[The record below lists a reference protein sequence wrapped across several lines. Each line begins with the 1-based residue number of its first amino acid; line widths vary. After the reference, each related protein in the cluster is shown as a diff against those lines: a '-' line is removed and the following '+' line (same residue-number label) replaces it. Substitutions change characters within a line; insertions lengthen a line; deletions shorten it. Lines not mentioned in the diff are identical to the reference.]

1 MLKKLVVG
9 ALASAVMATSASVA
23 FAQEWPSAKP
33 VRVIAVFPPGGSV
46 DQVSRILAE
55 ALRVQLNQ
63 SVIVENIGGASG
75 VIGTAAVA
83 KAAPDG
89 YTIGVVFDTHAVN
102 PALKPGMA
110 FDTLKDLEHITL
122 IGTAP
127 MVLASTKGSPIT
139 SFAQLVNEA
148 KAKKPN
154 SYGTIGTGSL
164 GHLAVA
170 QMAKNAGFDWTHVP
184 YKGGGPLMNDAIAG
198 HVPLAVG
205 SLFLI
210 KPHADSGNVTPLA
223 VSTSKRSK
231 DMPNVPTIAESGFP
245 GFDAPAWWGV
255 IGPAKL
261 PPAITSRI
269 HAAVAA
275 ALKNPDV
282 AKKLEA
288 QGIELAGGGP
298 EVFKPFVE
306 KQMTTWSAFIKANNI
321 TE

>member
-1 MLKKLVVG
+1 
-9 ALASAVMATSASVA
+9 
-23 FAQEWPSAKP
+23 
-33 VRVIAVFPPGGSV
+33 
-46 DQVSRILAE
+46 
-55 ALRVQLNQ
+55 
-63 SVIVENIGGASG
+63 
-75 VIGTAAVA
+75 
-83 KAAPDG
+83 
-89 YTIGVVFDTHAVN
+89 
-102 PALKPGMA
+102 
-110 FDTLKDLEHITL
+110 
-122 IGTAP
+122 
-127 MVLASTKGSPIT
+127 
-139 SFAQLVNEA
+139 
-148 KAKKPN
+148 
-154 SYGTIGTGSL
+154 
-164 GHLAVA
+164 
-170 QMAKNAGFDWTHVP
+170 MAKNAGFDWTHVP